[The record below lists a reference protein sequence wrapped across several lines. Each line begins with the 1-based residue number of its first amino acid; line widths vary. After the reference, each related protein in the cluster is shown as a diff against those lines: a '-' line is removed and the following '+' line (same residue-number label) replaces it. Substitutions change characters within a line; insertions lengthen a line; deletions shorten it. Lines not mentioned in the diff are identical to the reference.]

1 MTQLRHL
8 LLGTVLAALAIS
20 GAKADDDPGVQVVV
34 AEAYL
39 EMHTG
44 PGKGYPVDY
53 VIERDDS
60 VEILKRRTNWFKVRA
75 ANGREGWVREA
86 DMELTLDIYGE
97 PVRFSTVS
105 RTEFLAS
112 RWEIGALTGDFGGAN
127 IISAYGGY
135 SLTPNLSLELGAS
148 QILGNFSNGYMGS
161 ANIVHQTWPEWRV
174 SPFFT
179 LGTGVIRTEP
189 KTTLVQ
195 ALDRTDQFA
204 QVGAGV
210 RAWLSRRLI
219 FRAEY
224 KSYVIFTSQ
233 DENEEI
239 EEWKIGFGFF
249 F

>member
-1 MTQLRHL
+1 MMRCLSLFGLALML
-8 LLGTVLAALAIS
+8 LATPGFAADEGIKVTVV
-20 GAKADDDPGVQVVV
+20 DP
-34 AEAYL
+34 YL

-53 VIERDDS
+53 VVERDGE
-60 VEILKRRTNWFKVRA
+60 VEIIKRRTNWYKVRA
-75 ANGREGWVREA
+75 ANGREGWVKEA
-86 DMELTLDIYGE
+86 DMELTLDAYGE
-97 PVRFSTVS
+97 PVRFRSVS
-105 RTEFLAS
+105 RSEFLAS
-112 RWEIGALTGDFGGAN
+112 SWEVGALTGDFGGAN
-127 IISAYGGY
+127 VLSAYGGY
-135 SLTPNLSLELGAS
+135 SFTPNLSVELSAS
-148 QILGNFSNGYMGS
+148 QVLGTFSNSYMAS

-179 LGTGVIRTEP
+179 LGTGVVHTEP

-195 ALDRTDQFA
+195 AEDRTDQFA
-204 QVGAGV
+204 QVGVGA
-210 RAWLSRRLI
+210 RAWLTRRLI

>member
-1 MTQLRHL
+1 MTRTTRLWPL
-8 LLGTVLAALAIS
+8 LLLFCCVFAQ
-20 GAKADDDPGVQVVV
+20 ADDEPAIEVVV
-34 AEAYL
+34 AEPYL

-44 PGKGYPVDY
+44 PGRGYPVDY
-53 VIERDDS
+53 VVERDAA

-75 ANGREGWVREA
+75 DNGHEGWVKEA
-86 DMELTLDIYGE
+86 DMALTMDIYGE
-97 PVRFSTVS
+97 PVSFSTAN
-105 RTEFLAS
+105 RTDFLSS
-112 RWEIGALTGDFGGAN
+112 RWEVGALTGDFGGAN

-135 SLTPNLSLELGAS
+135 SLTGNLSIELSAS
-148 QILGNFSNGYMGS
+148 QILGNFSNGYLGS

-189 KTTLVQ
+189 KATLV
-195 ALDRTDQFA
+195 AAEDRTDQYA

-210 RAWLSRRLI
+210 RAWLTRRLI

>member
-1 MTQLRHL
+1 MSTSTSADEPVRV
-8 LLGTVLAALAIS
+8 TV
-20 GAKADDDPGVQVVV
+20 AD
-34 AEAYL
+34 AYL

-44 PGKGYPVDY
+44 PGRGYPVDY
-53 VIERDDS
+53 VIERDES
-60 VEILKRRTNWFKVRA
+60 VEILMRRTNWFKVRA
-75 ANGREGWVREA
+75 DNGREGWVRER
-86 DMELTLDIYGE
+86 DMELTLDAYGE
-97 PVRFSTVS
+97 PVRFRSVS
-105 RTEFLAS
+105 RSEFITS

-127 IISAYGGY
+127 IVNAYAGY
-135 SLTPNLSLELGAS
+135 SLSGNLSVEIGGS
-148 QILGNFSNGYMGS
+148 QVLGNFSNGYIAS
-161 ANIVHQTWPEWRV
+161 ANLVHQTWPEWRV

-189 KTTLVQ
+189 KSTLV
-195 ALDRTDQFA
+195 AAEDRTDQFA

-210 RAWLSRRLI
+210 RTWLTRRLI